1 MSKEVSLFRDEKN
14 VVAGSSEGLDEIT
27 RSLLGGASYK
37 RISPRNGKFCMVVN
51 GQVTTRSPDSK
62 MDVVVVNAAPA
73 VSRHWYAQNYDGNSV
88 AAPDCWSNDGV
99 KPDARSATPQCS
111 NCQACPKNEIGSGT
125 GGKGRACRFS
135 RRMAVVL
142 ANDIEHSDIY
152 QINLAA
158 TSLFGKA
165 KSEDEMPL
173 DAYVKQLAGF
183 NYSITGVVTE
193 MRFDDG
199 ASVPKLFFRGVKRLT
214 PEQVAIVKEKGQSPE
229 ALAAISFNPGQIDRT
244 ALNGAPKPKTEEAP
258 APLFRDED
266 EDEPKVRVSK
276 KEAPIIVK
284 DDLDDIVADFAED
297 TDD

>member
-14 VVAGSSEGLDEIT
+14 VAVGSSEGLDEIT

-37 RISPRNGKFCMVVN
+37 RIRPQNGKFCMVVN

-73 VSRHWYAQNYDGNSV
+73 VSRHWYAQNYDGNAV

-99 KPDARSATPQCS
+99 KPDARSAAPQCS
-111 NCQACPKNEIGSGT
+111 NCQACPKNEIGSGS

-165 KSEDEMPL
+165 KTEDEMPL

-183 NYSITGVVTE
+183 SYSITGVVTE
-193 MRFDDG
+193 MRFDEG

-214 PEQVAIVKEKGQSPE
+214 PEQIAIVKEKGQSPE
-229 ALAAISFNPGQIDRT
+229 ALAAISFNPGQIDRA
-244 ALNGAPKPKTEEAP
+244 ALNATQKPKVESAP

-276 KEAPIIVK
+276 KEAPIIAK